1 MTSPKNGRKTF
12 SQLSQLV
19 HGRGNGWAIQITK
32 PRSKETALDS
42 GKSARGSINSLRQFK
57 VQWVLGGV
65 LKKIK
70 FLGCRDPG
78 LKICALKDRSCPVTE
93 LEGEGTTP

>member
-12 SQLSQLV
+12 SQLSQLA

-42 GKSARGSINSLRQFK
+42 GKRTRGSINSLRQFK
-57 VQWVLGGV
+57 VQWV
-65 LKKIK
+65 
-70 FLGCRDPG
+70 PG
-78 LKICALKDRSCPVTE
+78 TVYRKDLFNLIGRKP
-93 LEGEGTTP
+93 

>member
-42 GKSARGSINSLRQFK
+42 GKSARGPINSLRQFK
-57 VQWVLGGV
+57 VQWVEPLALGRCSVTVMAVTPQRALASVGGNNGY
-65 LKKIK
+65 IP
-70 FLGCRDPG
+70 PG
-78 LKICALKDRSCPVTE
+78 
-93 LEGEGTTP
+93 

>member
-12 SQLSQLV
+12 SQLSQLA

-57 VQWVLGGV
+57 VQWVPIVNVIFLEAATGKGLG
-65 LKKIK
+65 I
-70 FLGCRDPG
+70 RH
-78 LKICALKDRSCPVTE
+78 
-93 LEGEGTTP
+93 

>member
-57 VQWVLGGV
+57 VQWVLISDKPLYGQ
-65 LKKIK
+65 
-70 FLGCRDPG
+70 
-78 LKICALKDRSCPVTE
+78 T
-93 LEGEGTTP
+93 GTAVQVKQ

>member
-12 SQLSQLV
+12 SQLSQLA

-32 PRSKETALDS
+32 PRSKETAPDS

-57 VQWVLGGV
+57 VQWVVTAKGLDRREFGV
-65 LKKIK
+65 SEV
-70 FLGCRDPG
+70 R
-78 LKICALKDRSCPVTE
+78 
-93 LEGEGTTP
+93 